1 MSETPLPAAVG
12 YTTIQPSG
20 GPYKTDSIKEGF
32 LCAAI
37 WAVLAAALV
46 VGLRLWAEHSHPEKG
61 TFLEEDWTGFVGTL
75 TGQFFV
81 MAIALSSVVFY
92 RRRKNVASFILLDWR
107 WWLVCLIF
115 GMVPNKPVLPWLWVG
130 LIYQG
135 RLSWMKP
142 KFPPSATTTAV

>member
-1 MSETPLPAAVG
+1 M
-12 YTTIQPSG
+12 
-20 GPYKTDSIKEGF
+20 
-32 LCAAI
+32 
-37 WAVLAAALV
+37 
-46 VGLRLWAEHSHPEKG
+46 
-61 TFLEEDWTGFVGTL
+61 

-92 RRRKNVASFILLDWR
+92 RRRKDVTTFILLDWR

-115 GMVPNKPVLPWLWVG
+115 GMVPTARAPWLWVG

-142 KFPPSATTTAV
+142 KFPPSTTTTAAV

>member
-1 MSETPLPAAVG
+1 MSEAPLPTAAG

-32 LCAAI
+32 ICSGI
-37 WAVLAAALV
+37 WAILSAVLV

-61 TFLEEDWTGFVGTL
+61 MFSSEDWVGFPGFVGTL

-92 RRRKNVASFILLDWR
+92 RRRKNVTISILLDWR
-107 WWLVCLIF
+107 WWL
-115 GMVPNKPVLPWLWVG
+115 
-130 LIYQG
+130 
-135 RLSWMKP
+135 
-142 KFPPSATTTAV
+142 